1 MEFAPLSYL
10 WDSLTVWHVCIWIG
24 LTITF
29 EMAVRKR
36 SISKGPFVR
45 TCFTALLLAISYGL
59 FALLLGQVFGDT
71 YPAAQLWPSGLVLG
85 GLFTALGFLGDRF
98 SEQPKNFPTWA
109 AVIGVIIGANFYAFG
124 LWLLPR
130 VVGFGLIDVPKLAW
144 GVQLP

>member
-36 SISKGPFVR
+36 SISKGSFER

-59 FALLLGQVFGDT
+59 FALLLGQLFGDT

-85 GLFTALGFLGDRF
+85 GLFTASAFLGDRF

-109 AVIGVIIGANFYAFG
+109 AVISVIIGANFYAFG

>member
-1 MEFAPLSYL
+1 
-10 WDSLTVWHVCIWIG
+10 TVWHVGIWIG

-36 SISKGPFVR
+36 SISKGSFAR

-109 AVIGVIIGANFYAFG
+109 AVIGANFYAFG

>member
-10 WDSLTVWHVCIWIG
+10 WDGLTVWHVCIWIG

-36 SISKGPFVR
+36 SISLSSFKR

-59 FALLLGQVFGDT
+59 VALLFGQVFGDT

-85 GLFTALGFLGDRF
+85 GLFTALRFLSDRF
-98 SEQPKNFPTWA
+98 SKQPKNFPTWF
-109 AVIGVIIGANFYAFG
+109 AVIAVIISANFYAFG

-130 VVGFGLIDVPKLAW
+130 VVGFGLIYVPKLAW